1 MELRR
6 PQNLYPPLLT
16 SQDVNGFDPPRG
28 SSWNLS
34 TLKIYAPL
42 CLQVKMSTVL
52 TPIVDTPGT

>member
-6 PQNLYPPLLT
+6 PQNLYHPLLT

-28 SSWNLS
+28 SSWNLDA
-34 TLKIYAPL
+34 LKIYTPL

-52 TPIVDTPGT
+52 TPLVEAHGT